1 MPQSGKVLGQ
11 SGRPGQGAGQRSSRY
26 GQRCGGLQDRTMRL
40 SRSAGSRCLP
50 SCQRLSRSAGSRC
63 LPSCQALTSLGQIRM
78 RATGLSARC
87 FFFGRAIPIRM
98 AQDNCGRPS
107 SVATARASGTLFAGK
122 HRFFRP
128 RVRRRCHIALI
139 AILALAFHHS
149 VGPCGANVSSCEAS
163 VCPAHQHGG
172 CHQHSKNPGPQTSHE
187 CFVSATYL
195 NAADKPD
202 SEAG

>member
-1 MPQSGKVLGQ
+1 M
-11 SGRPGQGAGQRSSRY
+11 
-26 GQRCGGLQDRTMRL
+26 
-40 SRSAGSRCLP
+40 
-50 SCQRLSRSAGSRC
+50 RLSRSAGSRC

-172 CHQHSKNPGPQTSHE
+172 CHQHSKNSVPQTSHE
-187 CFVSATYL
+187 CCLSAICL

-202 SEAG
+202 SAAGPVQQVLPMGLTPRPVEVAQPATRLTAFARNHAPPPSVAIFLSIHTFVI